1 MSEYQYFEFQA
12 LDQPLTSAQQAAM
25 RRISHGVALTPVR
38 ASFTYTA
45 GSFKA
50 EPSAVVLQ
58 YFDAMM
64 HLTGWGDKR
73 LMFRFPSSLIDL
85 EQVRAYEDP
94 LSRRIIWSPRG
105 DYALLDIHFLRDTG
119 AGWVEAE
126 RWLPSLVPL
135 RMSILR
141 GDYRVLYLAW
151 LKSLTPEDAEDATE
165 EPPVPAGLRD
175 LTPELEAFL
184 ELFEVDSHLLAVAS
198 GASDTLPADA
208 GQVDAGD
215 GGSAS
220 PPAGARTQAP
230 VGLSEIDAR
239 RAVEA
244 LPRYEADAYLLR
256 IARGEPLVDVALLR
270 RLRELAGRPVT
281 YPGPRRTT
289 AHLLAAAEEAR
300 IRGRAQEVLTAEK
313 QRIAEI
319 EDLAARQ
326 DQAWALIERL
336 SARRGARP
344 YDEAVDLLLKLR
356 DAAAYAGSLPIFE
369 ERLAA
374 FCAQV
379 KGKRGLV
386 GRLRA
391 AHLCS

>member
-1 MSEYQYFEFQA
+1 
-12 LDQPLTSAQQAAM
+12 
-25 RRISHGVALTPVR
+25 
-38 ASFTYTA
+38 
-45 GSFKA
+45 
-50 EPSAVVLQ
+50 
-58 YFDAMM
+58 
-64 HLTGWGDKR
+64 
-73 LMFRFPSSLIDL
+73 
-85 EQVRAYEDP
+85 
-94 LSRRIIWSPRG
+94 
-105 DYALLDIHFLRDTG
+105 
-119 AGWVEAE
+119 
-126 RWLPSLVPL
+126 
-135 RMSILR
+135 
-141 GDYRVLYLAW
+141 
-151 LKSLTPEDAEDATE
+151 
-165 EPPVPAGLRD
+165 
-175 LTPELEAFL
+175 
-184 ELFEVDSHLLAVAS
+184 
-198 GASDTLPADA
+198 
-208 GQVDAGD
+208 
-215 GGSAS
+215 
-220 PPAGARTQAP
+220 
-230 VGLSEIDAR
+230 
-239 RAVEA
+239 
-244 LPRYEADAYLLR
+244 
-256 IARGEPLVDVALLR
+256 LLR

-300 IRGRAQEVLTAEK
+300 IRGRAQEVLTAEN

-391 AHLCS
+391 AHLCP

>member
-12 LDQPLTSAQQAAM
+12 LDQPLTSAQQSAM
-25 RRISHGVALTPVR
+25 RRISHSVELTPAR
-38 ASFTYTA
+38 AAFTYTA

-58 YFDAMM
+58 HFDAMI

-73 LMFRFPSSLIDL
+73 LMFRFPASLIDL
-85 EQVRAYEDP
+85 QQVRAYEDP

-105 DYALLDIHFLRDTG
+105 DYALLDIHFLRDAG

-151 LKSLTPEDAEDATE
+151 LKSLTPEDAEDATL

-198 GASDTLPADA
+198 GASDMLPAEA
-208 GQVDAGD
+208 VQVDAEE
-215 GGSAS
+215 GGFAG
-220 PPAGARTQAP
+220 PPAALRTPAS
-230 VGLSEIDAR
+230 VELSEIDAR

-256 IARGEPLVDVALLR
+256 IARGEPLVEVALLR
-270 RLRELAGRPVT
+270 RLREIAGVPVT

-289 AHLLAAAEEAR
+289 AQLLAAAEEAR
-300 IRGRAQEVLTAEK
+300 IRSHAQEVRTAEN
-313 QRIAEI
+313 QRIAELQ
-319 EDLAARQ
+319 DLAAREE
-326 DQAWALIERL
+326 QAWALVERL

-356 DAAAYAGSLPIFE
+356 DAAAHGGSLPAFE

-374 FCAQV
+374 FCGRV

-386 GRLRA
+386 GRLKA
-391 AHLCS
+391 AQLCS